1 LGVLFGREGNDNS
14 SGGADV
20 GMIVAVA
27 VVIPVA
33 VVVVVGVI
41 VAGLLV
47 LAHKKKA
54 SRQKLT
60 RGVQLMRDEL

>member
-1 LGVLFGREGNDNS
+1 
-14 SGGADV
+14 
-20 GMIVAVA
+20 MIVAVA

-60 RGVQLMRDEL
+60 RGAQLMRDEL